1 MTIGVQASG
10 KFKRKGMLIVILLS
24 KLVCHA
30 VCISHI
36 ISGNISFEP
45 GCAIETKSGLEVSF
59 YPCRSQI
66 SKQTFSSHPILQKQF
81 RELLMLDQQT
91 DEFHVSR

>member
-1 MTIGVQASG
+1 MKIGVPSG
-10 KFKRKGMLIVILLS
+10 NLKEKAIVDCDTAFKTGLP
-24 KLVCHA
+24 
-30 VCISHI
+30 VCISHHFRKRI
-36 ISGNISFEP
+36 IP
-45 GCAIETKSGLEVSF
+45 GCATETKSGLELSF

-81 RELLMLDQQT
+81 REPLMLDQQT